1 MPDRVLFLTGHLAE
15 RRLRQVLSD
24 LKKPVLDWAVHD
36 VGIQVAAL
44 MTADLIRRRLPPET
58 VEGCARV
65 VVPGHCRGDL
75 DAVAASFGGGVP
87 FERGPEDLHD
97 LPEWLGGAAQPV
109 DLSQYDVRIFA
120 EIVDAPRMPVEDIL
134 AKARDLAADGAD
146 VIDVGCLPDTPFPH
160 LEETIAALRE
170 AGFRVSADSADLD
183 ELRRAGRAG
192 AEFLLSLTEETL
204 GLADEVASVP
214 VLIPARHG
222 DLPSLYRA
230 AEALAARGREFIVDP
245 ILDPIPFGVTASIER
260 YAAVRRTLP
269 ETRILMGIG
278 NLTELTDADTT
289 GVNAILF
296 GMIAEL
302 DITDVLA
309 VQKSPHCRRA
319 VYEGDRARRLMHA
332 AKRLGRLPVGIDTS
346 LMALRDR
353 RPFPSTP
360 AEIAETA
367 AQIRDANFR
376 IEIAEDGIHVYN
388 RDGHHIARDA
398 FDLYPHLGVE
408 QDGAHAF
415 YLGVELARAQTAWQL
430 GKRYVQDEDLSW
442 GSAVDRP
449 PEDKM
454 IHRAPGPTLEARR
467 KRPRRGE
474 TEAK

>member
-24 LKKPVLDWAVHD
+24 LKNPVLDGVVHD
-36 VGIQVAAL
+36 IGIQVAAL
-44 MTADLIRRRLPPET
+44 MTADLIRRRLPPE
-58 VEGCARV
+58 VLEGCARV

-75 DAVAASFGGGVP
+75 DALAASFGIGVP

-97 LPEWLGGAAQPV
+97 LPGWLGGAAQPV
-109 DLSQYDVRIFA
+109 DLSQYGVRIFA
-120 EIVDAPRMPVEDIL
+120 EIVDAPRMPVEEIL

-160 LEETIAALRE
+160 LEETIAALRA
-170 AGFRVSADSADLD
+170 AGFRVSADSANLD

-192 AEFLLSLTEETL
+192 ADFLLSLTEETL

-230 AEALAARGREFIVDP
+230 AEALAARGREVIVDP

-269 ETRILMGIG
+269 EARILMGIG

-289 GVNAILF
+289 GVNAVLF

-319 VYEGDRARRLMHA
+319 VREADRARRLMHA

-353 RPFPSTP
+353 KPFPGTP

-388 RDGHHIARDA
+388 RDGHHVARDA

-449 PEDKM
+449 PEDKA

-467 KRPRRGE
+467 KRPRRGGAE
-474 TEAK
+474 E